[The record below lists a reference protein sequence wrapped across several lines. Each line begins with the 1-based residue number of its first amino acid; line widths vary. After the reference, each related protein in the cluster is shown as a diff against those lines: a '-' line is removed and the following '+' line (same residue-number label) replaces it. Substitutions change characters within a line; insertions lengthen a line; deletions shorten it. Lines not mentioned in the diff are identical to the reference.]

1 MGENFNGFNLEKRKE
16 FFTKEDASLEVEELE
31 PDNGKGEILA
41 ASVSVRDGKISVLR
55 GEPKVKTFNGKEGD
69 ERYPEFNKLND
80 LPKKTPIMKA
90 HGNKIS
96 GHDNLKTRPAS
107 KEIREN
113 RDLHRKILKKV

>member
-1 MGENFNGFNLEKRKE
+1 MRENFNDFNLKKEKE

-55 GEPKVKTFNGKEGD
+55 GEPKVETFNGKEEN
-69 ERYPEFNKLND
+69 ERYSEFDKLND
-80 LPKKTPIMKA
+80 LPQKTPIMKSHPSKGA
-90 HGNKIS
+90 
-96 GHDNLKTRPAS
+96 HDNLKTRPAS

-113 RDLHRKILKKV
+113 RGLHRKILKKV